1 MAILRP
7 LCPHLLFDIMEN
19 ARIKSMFFVLVLWAT
34 LAWCGVP
41 GGVAGGIK
49 SASSPWAQPVRDL
62 RAVRKGNKVTLT
74 WSQPPTITDAQPAG
88 RGLGVMKVCRS
99 ILATP
104 PDSLRPVNPITA
116 CAQSVGEVRP
126 RAAAA
131 MPAGESHGKTRLQ
144 FIDTLS
150 EQVEGAGASQF
161 AVYSIEVEDG
171 RGRSAGFSNPAA
183 VSLAPTVPP
192 EALHFQLDVRGVYLI
207 WTQDT
212 ENQTPSLQ
220 FDYRVYRRE
229 KGSAKGVAVSYLRA
243 VIHQRGENRWSAVD
257 RDIEWEKSY
266 SYWVVPVTRVYSES
280 HQLLAEVEGDDSQP
294 VEVVA
299 HDVFP
304 PAPPEGLLAVPSE
317 IPNEKFVDLI
327 WAPNTEKDIAGYNV
341 YRREEAAPEVDPKNG
356 KPERI
361 NSAPVTM
368 LSFHDGG
375 VAARH
380 KYFYSI
386 SAVDLR
392 GNESAK
398 SQETAEVK
406 P

>member
-1 MAILRP
+1 
-7 LCPHLLFDIMEN
+7 
-19 ARIKSMFFVLVLWAT
+19 MFCAAVFCTVP
-34 LAWCGVP
+34 AWCGIP
-41 GGVAGGIK
+41 GGVIP
-49 SASSPWAQPVRDL
+49 SSSRLARPVHDL
-62 RAVRKGNKVTLT
+62 RAVRKGDKVTLS
-74 WSQPPTITDAQPAG
+74 WSQPQGAQPAG
-88 RGLGVMKVCRS
+88 RPWGVMKVCRS
-99 ILATP
+99 IVPTP
-104 PDSLRPVNPITA
+104 PDSSILMNPITS
-116 CAQSVGEVRP
+116 CAQPVGEVRP

-131 MPAGESHGKTRLQ
+131 KTAGKSNGKIRLQ

-150 EQVEGAGASQF
+150 EEAEGTSQF
-161 AVYSIEVEDG
+161 AVYSIEAQDD

-183 VSLAPTVPP
+183 VSLAPMAPA
-192 EALHFQLDVRGVYLI
+192 EGLHLQLDVRGVYLI
-207 WTQDT
+207 WTQNT
-212 ENQTPSLQ
+212 ENQTPSLE
-220 FDYRVYRRE
+220 FDYRIYRRE
-229 KGSAKGVAVSYLRA
+229 KDSPTRVAVSYLRA
-243 VIHQRGENRWSAVD
+243 VIHQRGENRWTAVD

-317 IPNEKFVDLI
+317 IPNDKFVDLI
-327 WAPNTEKDIAGYNV
+327 WAPNSEKDVAGYNV
-341 YRREEAAPEVDPKNG
+341 YRREQAGQEADPKNG

-361 NSAPVTM
+361 NSAPITM
-368 LSFHDGG
+368 LSFHDTG
-375 VAARH
+375 VSAGR
-380 KYFYSI
+380 KYFYSV

>member
-1 MAILRP
+1 MPAFVLYGNIETALP
-7 LCPHLLFDIMEN
+7 TSSFDIMETI
-19 ARIKSMFFVLVLWAT
+19 RMKLMFFAFVLCAT
-34 LAWCGVP
+34 PAWCGAT
-41 GGVAGGIK
+41 GGVR
-49 SASSPWAQPVRDL
+49 SASSRWVQPVRDL

-74 WSQPPTITDAQPAG
+74 WSQPRAITDAQPAS
-88 RGLGVMKVCRS
+88 RPLGVMKVCRS

-104 PDSLRPVNPITA
+104 PDSSGLANPITA
-116 CAQSVGEVRP
+116 CAQSVGEIP
-126 RAAAA
+126 RAAAK
-131 MPAGESHGKTRLQ
+131 PAGVGNGKTRLQ
-144 FIDTLS
+144 FVDTLS
-150 EQVEGAGASQF
+150 AEVEGAGASQF
-161 AVYSIEVEDG
+161 AVYSIEVEDDH
-171 RGRSAGFSNPAA
+171 GRSAGFSNPAA
-183 VSLAPTVPP
+183 VSLAPTVP
-192 EALHFQLDVRGVYLI
+192 AVGLHFQLDVSGVYLI
-207 WTQDT
+207 WTQGT

-229 KGSAKGVAVSYLRA
+229 KDSAKRVAVSYLQA

-266 SYWVVPVTRVYSES
+266 SYWVVPVTRVYSET
-280 HQLLAEVEGDDSQP
+280 HQLLAEVEGDDSKP

-304 PAPPEGLLAVPSE
+304 PAPPQGLLAVPSE

-341 YRREEAAPEVDPKNG
+341 YRREEGGQEADPKDG

-361 NSAPVTM
+361 NSSPVTM
-368 LSFHDGG
+368 LSFHDTG
-375 VAARH
+375 VIASHR
-380 KYFYSI
+380 YFYSV

-398 SQETAEVK
+398 SQQTTEVK

>member
-1 MAILRP
+1 MGFMVCGNIEIALP
-7 LCPHLLFDIMEN
+7 SSSFDIMEN
-19 ARIKSMFFVLVLWAT
+19 VRMKLMFFALVLCAMP
-34 LAWCGVP
+34 AWCGVT
-41 GGVAGGIK
+41 GGVK
-49 SASSPWAQPVRDL
+49 SASSRWAQPVRDL
-62 RAVRKGNKVTLT
+62 RAVRKGGKVTLT
-74 WSQPPTITDAQPAG
+74 WSQPRAITDAQPAG
-88 RGLGVMKVCRS
+88 RSLGVMKVCRS
-99 ILATP
+99 MLATP
-104 PDSLRPVNPITA
+104 PDSSELLNSVTA
-116 CAQSVGEVRP
+116 CGESVGEIRP
-126 RAAAA
+126 RTGAVKLV
-131 MPAGESHGKTRLQ
+131 GENSGKTTLQ

-150 EQVEGAGASQF
+150 EKIEGPSQF
-161 AVYSIEVEDG
+161 AVYSVEVQDD

-207 WTQDT
+207 WTQGT
-212 ENQTPSLQ
+212 ENQIPSLQ

-229 KGSAKGVAVSYLRA
+229 KGSAKDFAVSYLRA

-257 RDIEWEKSY
+257 RDVEWEKSY
-266 SYWVVPVTRVYSES
+266 SYRVVPVTRVYSET

-341 YRREEAAPEVDPKNG
+341 YRREEGGQEADPKNG

-361 NSAPVTM
+361 NSAPITM
-368 LSFHDGG
+368 LSFHDTG
-375 VAARH
+375 VVSRH
-380 KYFYSI
+380 KYFYSV

-392 GNESAK
+392 GNESPK